1 MEDKIFNVIKEKN
14 AKSAGHY
21 MKILGIIEEDDS
33 VQFGVPKKNLD
44 LLIILSKIGLIEND
58 AECGKTIDNF
68 HDYLYKLGINT
79 DSLKNYGKTNTI
91 EPQKNQANTSAKKKV
106 IKLGPKS
113 EYPLFSTLYRDHD
126 GLYKVETLINEYHD
140 STLREGMM
148 VGISYGEKFIVE
160 DIQNN
165 RFTKE
170 DILNMGM
177 DEIIEYCDEER
188 DEI

>member
-1 MEDKIFNVIKEKN
+1 MKNKINRKSKKYKIAREKLKELLNDESQVETVQNMIKNNEIPFDMFHEVSRELRMEQLFEDLNVDWK
-14 AKSAGHY
+14 
-21 MKILGIIEEDDS
+21 
-33 VQFGVPKKNLD
+33 D
-44 LLIILSKIGLIEND
+44 LMN
-58 AECGKTIDNF
+58 
-68 HDYLYKLGINT
+68 
-79 DSLKNYGKTNTI
+79 
-91 EPQKNQANTSAKKKV
+91 AKKKV

-113 EYPLFSTLYRDHD
+113 DYPLFSTLYRDHD

-148 VGISYGEKFIVE
+148 VGIRYGEKFIVE

-165 RFTKE
+165 RFTIE

>member
-1 MEDKIFNVIKEKN
+1 MKNKINRKSKKYKIAREKLKELLNDESQVETVQNMIKNNEIPFDMFHEVSRELRMEQLFEDLNVDWK
-14 AKSAGHY
+14 
-21 MKILGIIEEDDS
+21 
-33 VQFGVPKKNLD
+33 D
-44 LLIILSKIGLIEND
+44 LMN
-58 AECGKTIDNF
+58 
-68 HDYLYKLGINT
+68 
-79 DSLKNYGKTNTI
+79 
-91 EPQKNQANTSAKKKV
+91 AKKKV
-106 IKLGPKS
+106 IKLGTKS

>member
-1 MEDKIFNVIKEKN
+1 MKNKINRKSKKYKIAREKLKELLNDESQVETVQNMINNNEIPFDMFHEVSRELRMEQLFEDLNVD
-14 AKSAGHY
+14 
-21 MKILGIIEEDDS
+21 EEDLM
-33 VQFGVPKKNLD
+33 N
-44 LLIILSKIGLIEND
+44 
-58 AECGKTIDNF
+58 
-68 HDYLYKLGINT
+68 
-79 DSLKNYGKTNTI
+79 
-91 EPQKNQANTSAKKKV
+91 AKKKV

-126 GLYKVETLINEYHD
+126 GQYKVETLINEYHD

>member
-1 MEDKIFNVIKEKN
+1 MKNKINRKSKKYKIAREKLKELLNDESQVETVQNMIKNNEIPFDMFHEVSRELRMEQLFEDLNVDGK
-14 AKSAGHY
+14 
-21 MKILGIIEEDDS
+21 
-33 VQFGVPKKNLD
+33 D
-44 LLIILSKIGLIEND
+44 LMN
-58 AECGKTIDNF
+58 
-68 HDYLYKLGINT
+68 
-79 DSLKNYGKTNTI
+79 
-91 EPQKNQANTSAKKKV
+91 AKKKV

>member
-1 MEDKIFNVIKEKN
+1 MKNKINRKSKKYKIAREKLKELLNDESQVETVQNMIKNNEIPFDMFHEVSRELRMEQLFEDLNVDGK
-14 AKSAGHY
+14 
-21 MKILGIIEEDDS
+21 
-33 VQFGVPKKNLD
+33 D
-44 LLIILSKIGLIEND
+44 LMN
-58 AECGKTIDNF
+58 
-68 HDYLYKLGINT
+68 
-79 DSLKNYGKTNTI
+79 
-91 EPQKNQANTSAKKKV
+91 AKKKV

-126 GLYKVETLINEYHD
+126 GQYKVETLINEYHD

>member
-1 MEDKIFNVIKEKN
+1 MKNKINRKSKKYKIAREKLKELLNDESQVEIVQNMINNNEIPFEMFYEVSRELRMEQLFEDLNVDWK
-14 AKSAGHY
+14 
-21 MKILGIIEEDDS
+21 
-33 VQFGVPKKNLD
+33 D
-44 LLIILSKIGLIEND
+44 LMN
-58 AECGKTIDNF
+58 
-68 HDYLYKLGINT
+68 
-79 DSLKNYGKTNTI
+79 
-91 EPQKNQANTSAKKKV
+91 AKKKV

-126 GLYKVETLINEYHD
+126 GQYKVETLINEYHD

>member
-1 MEDKIFNVIKEKN
+1 MKNKINRKSKKYKIAREKLKELLNDESQVETVQNMIKNNEIPFDMFHEVSRELRMEQLFEDLNVD
-14 AKSAGHY
+14 
-21 MKILGIIEEDDS
+21 EEDLM
-33 VQFGVPKKNLD
+33 N
-44 LLIILSKIGLIEND
+44 
-58 AECGKTIDNF
+58 
-68 HDYLYKLGINT
+68 
-79 DSLKNYGKTNTI
+79 
-91 EPQKNQANTSAKKKV
+91 AKKKV

>member
-1 MEDKIFNVIKEKN
+1 MKNKINRKSKKYKIAREKLKELLNDESQVETVQNMINNNEIPFEMFYEVSRELRMEQLFEDLNVDGK
-14 AKSAGHY
+14 
-21 MKILGIIEEDDS
+21 
-33 VQFGVPKKNLD
+33 D
-44 LLIILSKIGLIEND
+44 LMN
-58 AECGKTIDNF
+58 
-68 HDYLYKLGINT
+68 
-79 DSLKNYGKTNTI
+79 
-91 EPQKNQANTSAKKKV
+91 AKKKV

-126 GLYKVETLINEYHD
+126 GQYKVETLINEYHD

>member
-1 MEDKIFNVIKEKN
+1 MKNKINRKSKKYKIAREKLKELLNDESQVETVQNMIKNNEIPFEMFHEVSRELRMEQLFEDLNVDGK
-14 AKSAGHY
+14 
-21 MKILGIIEEDDS
+21 
-33 VQFGVPKKNLD
+33 D
-44 LLIILSKIGLIEND
+44 LMN
-58 AECGKTIDNF
+58 
-68 HDYLYKLGINT
+68 
-79 DSLKNYGKTNTI
+79 
-91 EPQKNQANTSAKKKV
+91 AKKKV

-126 GLYKVETLINEYHD
+126 GQYKVETLINEYHD

>member
-1 MEDKIFNVIKEKN
+1 MKNKINRKSKKYKIAREKLKELLNDESQVETVQNMIKNNEIPFEMFHEVSRELRMEQLFEDLNVDGK
-14 AKSAGHY
+14 
-21 MKILGIIEEDDS
+21 
-33 VQFGVPKKNLD
+33 D
-44 LLIILSKIGLIEND
+44 LMN
-58 AECGKTIDNF
+58 
-68 HDYLYKLGINT
+68 
-79 DSLKNYGKTNTI
+79 
-91 EPQKNQANTSAKKKV
+91 AKKKV

-165 RFTKE
+165 RFTKD

>member
-1 MEDKIFNVIKEKN
+1 MKNKINRKSKKYKIAREKLKELLNDESQVETVQNMIKNNEIPFDMFHEVSRELRMEQLFEDLNVD
-14 AKSAGHY
+14 
-21 MKILGIIEEDDS
+21 EEDLM
-33 VQFGVPKKNLD
+33 N
-44 LLIILSKIGLIEND
+44 
-58 AECGKTIDNF
+58 
-68 HDYLYKLGINT
+68 
-79 DSLKNYGKTNTI
+79 
-91 EPQKNQANTSAKKKV
+91 AKKKL

-126 GLYKVETLINEYHD
+126 GQYKVETLINEYHD

>member
-1 MEDKIFNVIKEKN
+1 MKNKINRKSKKYKIAREKLKELLNDESQVETVQNMIKNNEIPFEMFHEVSRELRMEQLFEDLNVDGK
-14 AKSAGHY
+14 
-21 MKILGIIEEDDS
+21 
-33 VQFGVPKKNLD
+33 D
-44 LLIILSKIGLIEND
+44 LMN
-58 AECGKTIDNF
+58 
-68 HDYLYKLGINT
+68 
-79 DSLKNYGKTNTI
+79 
-91 EPQKNQANTSAKKKV
+91 AKKKV

-126 GLYKVETLINEYHD
+126 GQYKVETLINEYHD

-170 DILNMGM
+170 DILNMSL
-177 DEIIEYCDEER
+177 DEIIEYCDEDR

>member
-1 MEDKIFNVIKEKN
+1 MKNKINR
-14 AKSAGHY
+14 KS
-21 MKILGIIEEDDS
+21 
-33 VQFGVPKKNLD
+33 KKY
-44 LLIILSKIGLIEND
+44 KIGREKLKELLND
-58 AECGKTIDNF
+58 ESQVETVQNMIKNNEIPFDMF
-68 HDYLYKLGINT
+68 HEVSRELRMEQLFEDLNVDWKDLMN
-79 DSLKNYGKTNTI
+79 
-91 EPQKNQANTSAKKKV
+91 AKKKV

>member
-1 MEDKIFNVIKEKN
+1 MKNKINRKSKKYKIAREKLKELLNDESQVETVQNMIKNNEIPFDIFHEVSRELRMEQLFEDLNVDWK
-14 AKSAGHY
+14 
-21 MKILGIIEEDDS
+21 
-33 VQFGVPKKNLD
+33 D
-44 LLIILSKIGLIEND
+44 LMN
-58 AECGKTIDNF
+58 
-68 HDYLYKLGINT
+68 
-79 DSLKNYGKTNTI
+79 
-91 EPQKNQANTSAKKKV
+91 AKKKV

-165 RFTKE
+165 RFTKD

>member
-1 MEDKIFNVIKEKN
+1 MKNKINRKSKKYKIAREKLKELLNDESQVETVQNMIKNNEIPFDMFHEVSRELRMEQLFEDLNVDWK
-14 AKSAGHY
+14 
-21 MKILGIIEEDDS
+21 
-33 VQFGVPKKNLD
+33 D
-44 LLIILSKIGLIEND
+44 LMN
-58 AECGKTIDNF
+58 
-68 HDYLYKLGINT
+68 
-79 DSLKNYGKTNTI
+79 
-91 EPQKNQANTSAKKKV
+91 AKKKV

>member
-1 MEDKIFNVIKEKN
+1 MKNKINRKSKKYKIAREKLKELLNDESQVETVQNMIKNNEIPFDMFHEVSRELRMEQLFEDLNVDWK
-14 AKSAGHY
+14 
-21 MKILGIIEEDDS
+21 
-33 VQFGVPKKNLD
+33 D
-44 LLIILSKIGLIEND
+44 LMN
-58 AECGKTIDNF
+58 
-68 HDYLYKLGINT
+68 
-79 DSLKNYGKTNTI
+79 
-91 EPQKNQANTSAKKKV
+91 AKKKV

-165 RFTKE
+165 RFTKD

>member
-1 MEDKIFNVIKEKN
+1 MKNKINRKSKKYKIAREKLKELLNDESQVETVQNMIKNNEIPFDMFHEVSRELRMEQLFEDLNVDWK
-14 AKSAGHY
+14 
-21 MKILGIIEEDDS
+21 
-33 VQFGVPKKNLD
+33 D
-44 LLIILSKIGLIEND
+44 LMN
-58 AECGKTIDNF
+58 
-68 HDYLYKLGINT
+68 
-79 DSLKNYGKTNTI
+79 
-91 EPQKNQANTSAKKKV
+91 AKKKV
-106 IKLGPKS
+106 IKLGPKA

>member
-1 MEDKIFNVIKEKN
+1 MKNKINRKSKKYKIAREKLKELLNDESQVETVQNMIKNNEIPFEMFHEVSRELRMEQLFEDLNVDGK
-14 AKSAGHY
+14 
-21 MKILGIIEEDDS
+21 
-33 VQFGVPKKNLD
+33 D
-44 LLIILSKIGLIEND
+44 LMN
-58 AECGKTIDNF
+58 
-68 HDYLYKLGINT
+68 
-79 DSLKNYGKTNTI
+79 
-91 EPQKNQANTSAKKKV
+91 AKKKV

-126 GLYKVETLINEYHD
+126 GQYKVETLINEYHD

-165 RFTKE
+165 RFTKD

>member
-1 MEDKIFNVIKEKN
+1 MKNKINRKSKKYKIAREKLKELLNDESQVETVQNMIKNNEIPFDMFHEVSRELRMEQLFEDLNVDGK
-14 AKSAGHY
+14 
-21 MKILGIIEEDDS
+21 
-33 VQFGVPKKNLD
+33 D
-44 LLIILSKIGLIEND
+44 LMN
-58 AECGKTIDNF
+58 
-68 HDYLYKLGINT
+68 
-79 DSLKNYGKTNTI
+79 
-91 EPQKNQANTSAKKKV
+91 AKKKV

-165 RFTKE
+165 RFTKD

>member
-1 MEDKIFNVIKEKN
+1 MKNKINRKSKKYKIAREKLKELLNDESHVETVQNMIKNNEIPFDMFHEVSRELRMEQLFEDLNVDWK
-14 AKSAGHY
+14 
-21 MKILGIIEEDDS
+21 
-33 VQFGVPKKNLD
+33 D
-44 LLIILSKIGLIEND
+44 LMN
-58 AECGKTIDNF
+58 
-68 HDYLYKLGINT
+68 
-79 DSLKNYGKTNTI
+79 
-91 EPQKNQANTSAKKKV
+91 AKKKV

>member
-1 MEDKIFNVIKEKN
+1 MKNKINRKSKKYKIAREKLKELLNDESQVETVQNMIKNNEIPFDMFHEVSRELRMEQLFEDLNVDWK
-14 AKSAGHY
+14 
-21 MKILGIIEEDDS
+21 
-33 VQFGVPKKNLD
+33 D
-44 LLIILSKIGLIEND
+44 LMN
-58 AECGKTIDNF
+58 
-68 HDYLYKLGINT
+68 
-79 DSLKNYGKTNTI
+79 
-91 EPQKNQANTSAKKKV
+91 AKKKV

-126 GLYKVETLINEYHD
+126 GPYKVETLINEYHD

>member
-1 MEDKIFNVIKEKN
+1 MKN
-14 AKSAGHY
+14 
-21 MKILGIIEEDDS
+21 
-33 VQFGVPKKNLD
+33 
-44 LLIILSKIGLIEND
+44 
-58 AECGKTIDNF
+58 
-68 HDYLYKLGINT
+68 
-79 DSLKNYGKTNTI
+79 KTNRKSKKYKIAREKLKELLNDESQVETVQNMI
-91 EPQKNQANTSAKKKV
+91 KNNEIPFDMFHEVSRELRMEQLFEDLNVDGKDLMNAKKKV

>member
-1 MEDKIFNVIKEKN
+1 MKNKINRKSKKYKIAREKLKELLNDESQVETVQNMIKNNEIPFDMFHEVSRELRMEQLFEDLNVDWK
-14 AKSAGHY
+14 
-21 MKILGIIEEDDS
+21 
-33 VQFGVPKKNLD
+33 D
-44 LLIILSKIGLIEND
+44 LMN
-58 AECGKTIDNF
+58 
-68 HDYLYKLGINT
+68 
-79 DSLKNYGKTNTI
+79 
-91 EPQKNQANTSAKKKV
+91 AKKKV

-126 GLYKVETLINEYHD
+126 GQYKVETLINEYHD

>member
-1 MEDKIFNVIKEKN
+1 MKNKINRKSKKYKIAREKLKELLNDESQVETVQNMIKNNEIPFEMFHEVSRELRMEQLFEDLNVDWK
-14 AKSAGHY
+14 
-21 MKILGIIEEDDS
+21 
-33 VQFGVPKKNLD
+33 D
-44 LLIILSKIGLIEND
+44 LMN
-58 AECGKTIDNF
+58 
-68 HDYLYKLGINT
+68 
-79 DSLKNYGKTNTI
+79 
-91 EPQKNQANTSAKKKV
+91 AKKKV

-126 GLYKVETLINEYHD
+126 GQYKVETLINEYHD

-165 RFTKE
+165 RFTKD

>member
-1 MEDKIFNVIKEKN
+1 MKNKINRKSKKYKIAREKLKELLNDESQVETVQNMIKNNEIPFDMFHEVSRELRMEQLFEDLNVD
-14 AKSAGHY
+14 
-21 MKILGIIEEDDS
+21 EEDLM
-33 VQFGVPKKNLD
+33 N
-44 LLIILSKIGLIEND
+44 
-58 AECGKTIDNF
+58 
-68 HDYLYKLGINT
+68 
-79 DSLKNYGKTNTI
+79 
-91 EPQKNQANTSAKKKV
+91 AKKKV

-126 GLYKVETLINEYHD
+126 GQYKVETLINEYHD

>member
-1 MEDKIFNVIKEKN
+1 MKNKINRKSKKYKIAREKLKELLNDESQVETVQNMIKNNEIPFDMFHEVSRELRMEQLFEDLNVDGK
-14 AKSAGHY
+14 
-21 MKILGIIEEDDS
+21 
-33 VQFGVPKKNLD
+33 D
-44 LLIILSKIGLIEND
+44 LMN
-58 AECGKTIDNF
+58 
-68 HDYLYKLGINT
+68 
-79 DSLKNYGKTNTI
+79 
-91 EPQKNQANTSAKKKV
+91 AKKKV

-170 DILNMGM
+170 DILNMDM